1 MHICTAT
8 TVETMYRT
16 LRPASSLAALTA
28 ASLLTSLS
36 FAHID
41 LQEPQPRAHGTG
53 GAETPDTNSNQ
64 KTGPCGQSAN
74 GRTTDRVTTYDPGET
89 ITVRLNEEI
98 NHDSYYRVSLNP
110 NGDTFPTR
118 TAVPVG
124 ETLDA
129 ALAAEQALDQ
139 PGDADGRLLGVFAD
153 TSAVNNNAVSL
164 QVTLPADIECQNC
177 TLQVIQFMYDRPNPY
192 YFQCADLVIGS
203 GGDVGEPDAGAGGSA
218 NAGAGGASLGGTG
231 GVPATGAGG
240 TSNLG
245 AGGAP
250 PVGAAGSPSAAGAP
264 ATGAGGSGATTPGN
278 GAAGVGAPIV
288 SDDSDDEDSG
298 CSVAPGTSASLLGV
312 GSLVLF
318 ALSAM
323 RRRSSRRR

>member
-1 MHICTAT
+1 MDDRAAT
-8 TVETMYRT
+8 TVQHMDRP
-16 LRPASSLAALTA
+16 LRHASSFATLAA

-41 LQEPQPRAHGTG
+41 LQEPEPRAHGTG
-53 GAETPDTNSNQ
+53 GGETADVNSDQ
-64 KTGPCGQSAN
+64 KVGPCGQSTN
-74 GRTTDRVTTYDPGET
+74 GRTADRVTTYDPGET
-89 ITVRLNEEI
+89 ITIRLNEEI
-98 NHDSYYRVSLNP
+98 NHASYYRVSLNP

-118 TAVPVG
+118 AAAPVG
-124 ETLDA
+124 ETLEA

-153 TSAVNNNAVSL
+153 NGTANNNEASF
-164 QVTLPADIECQNC
+164 QVTLPVDLECQNC

-192 YFQCADLVIGS
+192 YFQCADLVIGEGDT
-203 GGDVGEPDAGAGGSA
+203 GGESPDAGAGGSA
-218 NAGAGGASLGGTG
+218 NAGEGGASLGGTG
-231 GVPATGAGG
+231 GAPAGTGG
-240 TSNLG
+240 TGNLS

-250 PVGAAGSPSAAGAP
+250 PVGAAGAPGSAGTA
-264 ATGAGGSGATTPGN
+264 ATGAGGTSTTP

-288 SDDSDDEDSG
+288 AGDDADEDSG

-323 RRRSSRRR
+323 RRRSRRA